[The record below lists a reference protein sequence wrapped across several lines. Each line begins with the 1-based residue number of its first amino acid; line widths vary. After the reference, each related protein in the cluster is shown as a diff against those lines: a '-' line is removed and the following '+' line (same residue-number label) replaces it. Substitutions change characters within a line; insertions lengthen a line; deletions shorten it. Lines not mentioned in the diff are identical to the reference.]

1 MLIKFT
7 GGKVYDPA
15 NGVDGAVRDIYV
27 RDGRIV
33 TPGPSDTVHQEFNL
47 AGKVVMAGGIDPH
60 SHIGGGKVTIARMLM
75 PEDHRGHE
83 VARGDLTRAGC
94 GHAIPST
101 LTAGY
106 RYAEM
111 GYTAAF
117 EPAMLPAN
125 ARQAHMEMADTPMID
140 KGAFVMLGSDD
151 YFLRLL
157 TRGADKEEIKDYI
170 AWTMH
175 AAQALAVKVVN
186 PGGISA
192 FKFNQRM
199 LDLDE
204 KHVHYGVT
212 PRDIILTLGQSLQE
226 LGVPHPVH
234 IHGCNLG
241 VPGNK
246 DTTLNT
252 IRAAEG
258 TPIHLTHIQFHSYG
272 TEGDWKFS
280 SGAAEIAELLNQHD
294 NVSIDIGQILFGQTC
309 TASGDSMR
317 QYGNTKSA
325 HPKKWVVM
333 DIECDAG
340 CGVVPMKYRDK
351 SFVNALQ
358 WAIGLEMFLLVN
370 DPWRIFLTTD
380 HPNGAPFTTYPHLI
394 RLLMDK
400 TFRNEMLR
408 RIHPEAQKATTLASI
423 TREYTLYEVAIMTR
437 AGPAR
442 SLGLKDRGHLGPG
455 ACADITVYEDN
466 PDREAMFT
474 TPLFVFKNGEMI
486 VRNGR
491 IVKVVQGATHV
502 VRPEYDRKRTEKP
515 LKDYFDTYH
524 TVQMENFRLAD
535 DEIITAGC
543 GHAPGTCGCLIVQP
557 TGARK

>member
-1 MLIKFT
+1 
-7 GGKVYDPA
+7 
-15 NGVDGAVRDIYV
+15 
-27 RDGRIV
+27 
-33 TPGPSDTVHQEFNL
+33 
-47 AGKVVMAGGIDPH
+47 
-60 SHIGGGKVTIARMLM
+60 
-75 PEDHRGHE
+75 
-83 VARGDLTRAGC
+83 
-94 GHAIPST
+94 
-101 LTAGY
+101 
-106 RYAEM
+106 
-111 GYTAAF
+111 
-117 EPAMLPAN
+117 
-125 ARQAHMEMADTPMID
+125 MEMADTPMID

-157 TRGADKEEIKDYI
+157 TQGKDKEEIKDYI

-192 FKFNQRM
+192 FKFNQRQ

-212 PRDIILTLGQSLQE
+212 PRDIILTLGRSLQE
-226 LGVPHPVH
+226 LGVPHPIH

-241 VPGNK
+241 TPGNK
-246 DTTLNT
+246 DTTLAT

-280 SGAAEIAELLNQHD
+280 SGAAEIAELVNQYD

-325 HPKKWVVM
+325 NPKKWVIM

-358 WAIGLEMFLLVN
+358 WAIGLEMFLLVR
-370 DPWRIFLTTD
+370 DPWRVFLTTD

-408 RIHPEAQKATTLASI
+408 RIHPEAQKATILGSI
-423 TREYTLYEVAIMTR
+423 TREYSLYEIAIMTR

-442 SLGLKDRGHLGPG
+442 SLGLKDRGHLGAG

-486 VRNGR
+486 VRNGK
-491 IVKVVQGATHV
+491 IVKVVTGATHV
-502 VRPEYDRKRTEKP
+502 VRPEYDRKRVEKP
-515 LKDYFDTYH
+515 LKEYFETYH
-524 TVQMENFRLAD
+524 TVQMDNFRLD
-535 DEIITAGC
+535 DEEIITAGC